1 MKSPIGTGVR
11 ELAGPNALTACF
23 GITLLVLLNES
34 KPSGEIRLDKSR
46 AGVDVDLAQRRV
58 AGVNES
64 MRCVR
69 GNDDDA
75 AGVHFERFIAER
87 HAGAAFERE
96 RDLGP
101 WPVFAVTM

>member
-1 MKSPIGTGVR
+1 M
-11 ELAGPNALTACF
+11 
-23 GITLLVLLNES
+23 VLLNQS

-75 AGVHFERFIAER
+75 AGFHFTRFIADR
-87 HAGAAFERE
+87 DGGTAFERK
-96 RDLGP
+96 RDLDVRMRVQRWTLPRLCVDDVG
-101 WPVFAVTM
+101 